1 MEKICRNCHWF
12 KPNSNYSHAI
22 SCLDTFSKVKDTET
36 CENFITTQDYKP
48 TGIWAGV
55 AELVEAVAKE
65 VEKRE
70 KEGGQ
75 LQ

>member
-1 MEKICRNCHWF
+1 
-12 KPNSNYSHAI
+12 
-22 SCLDTFSKVKDTET
+22 LDTFSKVKDTET